1 MTHRGR
7 GRKAY
12 LIVSI
17 GFSANASL
25 WAAARSVVTPTLA
38 SLPIRTIATHVACI
52 ATHTTD
58 DASSE
63 VLLLRTVVLAMTN
76 LATILASLVLIITQ
90 SSVESSKLTKLITL
104 ELVLAFGN

>member
-1 MTHRGR
+1 MVLTSKRGT
-7 GRKAY
+7 Y
-12 LIVSI
+12 LVVSI

-63 VLLLRTVVLAMTN
+63 VLLLRTVVLAMTD
-76 LATILASLVLIITQ
+76 LATVLACLVLVVTEGSI
-90 SSVESSKLTKLITL
+90 ESSKLAKLVTL
-104 ELVLAFGN
+104 ELVLPFGN